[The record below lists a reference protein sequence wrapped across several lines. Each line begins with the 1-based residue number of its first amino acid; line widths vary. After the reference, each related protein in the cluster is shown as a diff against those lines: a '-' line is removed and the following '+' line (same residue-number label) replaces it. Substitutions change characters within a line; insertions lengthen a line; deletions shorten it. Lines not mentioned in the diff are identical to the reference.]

1 MLNEFYGDESLA
13 PTRGHKT
20 PSSEPSFRAQAA
32 LASSSV
38 VDLREL
44 TVSRS
49 GTDLLISGRVNCF
62 YHKQLAQET
71 VRPHADNLRMVNSV
85 DVVA

>member
-1 MLNEFYGDESLA
+1 MLNEFLSDESLA
-13 PTRGHKT
+13 LNRGRQA
-20 PSSEPSFRAQAA
+20 PASEPSFRAQAA

-71 VRPHADNLRMVNSV
+71 VRPHADNLRLVNSV